1 MGRAGACLCARVS
14 RGDRSRTCPL
24 LCPLESSLRTGVLG
38 GCHPWGSSSLHLRAR
53 SPHCHLRQAAVPKFP
68 CPSPREK
75 LPLRSP
81 CLFACP
87 RPTVQ
92 LPAVTPVT
100 RKQAGGQEAHER
112 FGSPDRAGE
121 VAQPLSCLSFL
132 ICRNE

>member
-38 GCHPWGSSSLHLRAR
+38 GCHPWGSSSLRLRAP

-75 LPLRSP
+75 LSLRSP
-81 CLFACP
+81 CLLACP
-87 RPTVQ
+87 RPALH
-92 LPAVTPVT
+92 LPAVTAVTGKAGWRPRSPREVWVT
-100 RKQAGGQEAHER
+100 RQGW
-112 FGSPDRAGE
+112 GSRSASLMP
-121 VAQPLSCLSFL
+121 
-132 ICRNE
+132 

>member
-38 GCHPWGSSSLHLRAR
+38 SCHPWGSSSLRLRAP

-81 CLFACP
+81 CLLACARP
-87 RPTVQ
+87 RAPPSRCDRCDRQSRLEAKKPTRG
-92 LPAVTPVT
+92 LGHPTGLG
-100 RKQAGGQEAHER
+100 K
-112 FGSPDRAGE
+112 S
-121 VAQPLSCLSFL
+121 LSLSHAL
-132 ICRNE
+132 VS